1 MHQILDDQKK
11 PTNVTS
17 KCGINLTESNQIQ
30 VKVHPPN
37 EDPIMDAQP
46 VPPQPQQH
54 QPDVIPGDMDA
65 IREDPV
71 YFDNINDKTDS
82 NHDTPLTLA
91 CQGTELLIFQ
101 LICLQSNFI

>member
-1 MHQILDDQKK
+1 
-11 PTNVTS
+11 
-17 KCGINLTESNQIQ
+17 
-30 VKVHPPN
+30 
-37 EDPIMDAQP
+37 MDAQP

-91 CQGTELLIFQ
+91 CQGTEFYKNVLFIVLY
-101 LICLQSNFI
+101 LQSVVEL